1 MSRYQIKILRRAI
14 AKRTQRACTRM
25 GVIALI
31 LITVL
36 SILNA
41 ETAQS
46 KTITQ
51 SSPSVQPTT
60 VSEIRPLGIALE
72 EINYPYPVSFLD
84 LSNEGQTVRM
94 AYMDVAASDAANGRT
109 IVLLHGRNFSGFY
122 WQSAIEALSSAGYRV
137 IVPDQVGFGKS
148 SKPDLAYD
156 FDLLAMNTM
165 QLLDRLNIREV
176 DLVGHSMGG
185 MLAVRM
191 ARLYPD
197 RLQKL
202 ILETPVGLEDYRL
215 KVPPQ
220 TLEQL
225 QQDESLTDSA
235 AIEELLRNF
244 VAKWTPERDMQFVQI
259 RDRLAMSAEYSRW
272 TRAMAR
278 TWQMIYREP
287 IRYELF
293 TLTQP
298 TLLVIGLEDRIALG
312 KNYVSPEIAQTLG
325 NFPELGRFAAKTI
338 PNAQLVELSGI
349 GHIPHHESPEQFEE
363 ALLEFLN

>member
-1 MSRYQIKILRRAI
+1 MSRYRIKILRRAI
-14 AKRTQRACTRM
+14 A
-25 GVIALI
+25 LI
-31 LITVL
+31 LVTVL
-36 SILNA
+36 LILNA

-72 EINYPYPVSFLD
+72 EMNYPYPVSFVD
-84 LSNEGQTVRM
+84 LSNERQSVRM
-94 AYMDVAASDAANGRT
+94 AYMDVSASGAANGRT

-148 SKPDLAYD
+148 SKPDITYD

-165 QLLDRLNIREV
+165 QLLDQLKIREV

-191 ARLYPD
+191 ARLYPNQI
-197 RLQKL
+197 QKL

-225 QQDESLTDSA
+225 QQDETLTDST

-244 VAKWTPERDMQFVQI
+244 VARWTPERDMQFVQI

-272 TRAMAR
+272 TRVMAR

-298 TLLVIGLEDRIALG
+298 TLLVIGLQDRIALG
-312 KNYVSPEIAQTLG
+312 KNYVTPEIAQTLG
-325 NFPELGRFAAKTI
+325 NFPKLGRFAAKTI

-349 GHIPHHESPEQFEE
+349 GHIPHHEAPEQFEK
-363 ALLEFLN
+363 AVLEFLNLQ

>member
-1 MSRYQIKILRRAI
+1 MSRYQIKILRRA
-14 AKRTQRACTRM
+14 
-25 GVIALI
+25 IALI

-41 ETAQS
+41 ETVRSQ
-46 KTITQ
+46 TITQ

-72 EINYPYPVSFLD
+72 ELNYPYPVSFVELT
-84 LSNEGQTVRM
+84 NEGQPVRM
-94 AYMDVAASDAANGRT
+94 AYMDISASGSDNGRT

-197 RLQKL
+197 RIRKL

-225 QQDESLTDSA
+225 QQDETLTDSA
-235 AIEELLRNF
+235 AIEKLLRNF

-312 KNYVSPEIAQTLG
+312 KNYVSSEIGQTLG

-338 PNAQLVELSGI
+338 PNAQLVELSEI
-349 GHIPHHESPEQFEE
+349 GHIPHHEAPEQFEK
-363 ALLEFLN
+363 ALLEFLDS